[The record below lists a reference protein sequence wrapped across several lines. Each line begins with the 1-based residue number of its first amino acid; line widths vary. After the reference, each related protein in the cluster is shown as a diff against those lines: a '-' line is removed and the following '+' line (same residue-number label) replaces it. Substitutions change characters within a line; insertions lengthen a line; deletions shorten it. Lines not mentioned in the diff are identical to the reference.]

1 MSGPGAMAAAAADAV
16 PRDRKPY
23 RFSPKRPPQAVR
35 TYFGM
40 HRGELVLVDFQNE
53 RDAWLDSPHP
63 RDGQLLAEDFR
74 RVSEKKATL
83 SQHFPGRGQ
92 GCWTLSY
99 DYPGSWSTAL
109 VLAVGSAL
117 GGKAERTG
125 SSGMPGGIGVDSGEL
140 WVSFL
145 DGGVG
150 VVRRARRD
158 FDRDIAIE
166 RLGLRVDTR
175 EGIAGHTHVIGLHKF
190 KKLPRCLP
198 RRGPLELRVVQRSRG
213 ERLLKDRRIR
223 RHPRHR
229 VAIDAAGQNV
239 SLKQRAV
246 DKIEPNRLASGVQ
259 GMKRGTEGRHRGS
272 S

>member
-1 MSGPGAMAAAAADAV
+1 MSGPGAMAAAAADAA
-16 PRDRKPY
+16 PRDRAPY

-53 RDAWLDSPHP
+53 RDAWMDSPHP
-63 RDGQLLAEDFR
+63 RGGQLLAEDFR

-150 VVRRARRD
+150 VRLDLGQDERTNQIEGFQTTTIRGPAALAAVFDALRFDLPQTLLRAVPPPDFAAVARFVDRRMRALVQRRERQRARR
-158 FDRDIAIE
+158 AAHVAAAASE
-166 RLGLRVDTR
+166 PSPPLVD
-175 EGIAGHTHVIGLHKF
+175 
-190 KKLPRCLP
+190 
-198 RRGPLELRVVQRSRG
+198 
-213 ERLLKDRRIR
+213 
-223 RHPRHR
+223 
-229 VAIDAAGQNV
+229 
-239 SLKQRAV
+239 
-246 DKIEPNRLASGVQ
+246 
-259 GMKRGTEGRHRGS
+259 
-272 S
+272 

>member
-1 MSGPGAMAAAAADAV
+1 MSAPGAMAAAAADAA
-16 PRDRKPY
+16 PREREPY
-23 RFSPKRPPQAVR
+23 LFSPTRPPQAVR
-35 TYFGM
+35 TYFRM

-53 RDAWLDSPHP
+53 RDAWMDSPHP

-92 GCWTLSY
+92 GCWTLAY

-125 SSGMPGGIGVDSGEL
+125 TSGMPGGIGVDRGEL

-150 VVRRARRD
+150 VRLDLGQDEWTNQIEGFQTTTIRGPAALAAVFDALRFELPRTLLRAVPAPDFAVVARFVDRRMRALAQRRERQRARRAA
-158 FDRDIAIE
+158 RAAAAASE
-166 RLGLRVDTR
+166 
-175 EGIAGHTHVIGLHKF
+175 AS
-190 KKLPRCLP
+190 PP
-198 RRGPLELRVVQRSRG
+198 P
-213 ERLLKDRRIR
+213 
-223 RHPRHR
+223 
-229 VAIDAAGQNV
+229 VA
-239 SLKQRAV
+239 
-246 DKIEPNRLASGVQ
+246 
-259 GMKRGTEGRHRGS
+259 
-272 S
+272 